1 MKDWEKKRREIK
13 VRARSELT
21 EIQKL
26 VVMFWNEFLEINK
39 RTPTL
44 KEAMIEMGYSSPS
57 SVQRH
62 LLALKKKGI
71 MDNPHRRWCV
81 L

>member
-1 MKDWEKKRREIK
+1 MKKYKQLREQSK
-13 VRARSELT
+13 TGLT

-26 VVMFWNEFLEINK
+26 IVMFWNEFLKTNK

-44 KEAMIEMGYSSPS
+44 KEAMIEMGYSGTS

-71 MDNPHRRWCV
+71 MNNPHRRWCV
-81 L
+81 LG